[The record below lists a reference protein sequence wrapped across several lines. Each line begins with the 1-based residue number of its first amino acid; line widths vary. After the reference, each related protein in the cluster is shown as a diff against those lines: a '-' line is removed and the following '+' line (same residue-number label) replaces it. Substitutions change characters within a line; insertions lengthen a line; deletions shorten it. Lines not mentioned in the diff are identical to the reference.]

1 MLWII
6 LTLTAAAAPPAP
18 PEQSA
23 TTQPIPRAQ
32 FISEMDSQFRKMD
45 ADKNGQLTH
54 AEIEQFQKQSALAEA
69 KARNR
74 AQFAEL
80 DKDKN
85 GQISP
90 AEFAKL
96 IAPAPAANSLSMLIR
111 EDGNRDN
118 QISLIEHRTATVAN
132 FDRLD
137 TDKDGVVTATEMKA
151 GGIGR

>member
-6 LTLTAAAAPPAP
+6 LMLTAAAAPPAP
-18 PEQSA
+18 PEKGA
-23 TTQPIPRAQ
+23 TAQPIPRAQ
-32 FISEMDSQFRKMD
+32 FISEMDSQFRQMD

-54 AEIEQFQKQSALAEA
+54 AEIEQFQEQSALAEA

-74 AQFAEL
+74 AQVAEL

-90 AEFAKL
+90 TEFGKL
-96 IAPAPAANSLSMLIR
+96 IAPTPAANSLSMLIR